1 MYLENQ
7 TTLAAEKKTLEEGHD
22 DLLLLMSDQE
32 EKIATLKKRLVDLGQ
47 EVSDDELDFGD
58 DGTDEE

>member
-58 DGTDEE
+58 DGNDEE